1 VLGDGPAHRRARVAT
16 AADVVPPVILS
27 GTRRRDQRVGRCDD
41 IIKKA
46 RAAPGN
52 LRFEEVLVLAECA
65 GFVHARTKGSHHIFK
80 RPGYMDTMNLQP
92 GENGKAKDYQVRQV
106 LKIYDDLA
114 HSSEEL

>member
-1 VLGDGPAHRRARVAT
+1 
-16 AADVVPPVILS
+16 
-27 GTRRRDQRVGRCDD
+27 VGRCDD

-52 LRFEEVLVLAECA
+52 LRFEEVLVLAGCA

-114 HSSEEL
+114 HSFEEH